1 MVLLLLLMNR
11 VISLKAIQT
20 KFSYKYIPT
29 RSDAHSYFILLSS
42 YTGAGTGAGGAAAT
56 VAGCATAAEYK
67 IRIVWLP
74 LDSYISW
81 ANIIIWNDDNIPIED
96 DDDGN
101 SER

>member
-1 MVLLLLLMNR
+1 MNR

-20 KFSYKYIPT
+20 KCSYKYIPT
-29 RSDAHSYFILLSS
+29 RGDAHAYFILLSS
-42 YTGAGTGAGGAAAT
+42 YTGAGAGAAAA